1 MTDFDLAPRV
11 SVHRMGTLGSFYGI
25 IRLDQPATGTYG
37 WQVRLQRGG
46 VRHARYFSD
55 RASGG
60 SQQALAAAVAWRDER
75 LATLASGV
83 QARVCVS
90 SARNSSGVIGVSRVI
105 IRSSLGVEYVFWQA
119 SWTPVQGRRQTIRFS
134 VKRHGDE
141 VAFQLAVA
149 ARRQATGL

>member
-1 MTDFDLAPRV
+1 
-11 SVHRMGTLGSFYGI
+11 MGTLGSFYGI

-60 SQQALAAAVAWRDER
+60 SQQSLAAAVAWRDER
-75 LATLASGV
+75 LASLTNAS
-83 QARVCVS
+83 QARVCAS

-105 IRSSLGVEYVFWQA
+105 IRTSNGVEYLFWQA
-119 SWTPVQGRRQTIRFS
+119 SWTPVQGRRQSIRFS

-141 VAFQLAVA
+141 KAFQLAVE
-149 ARRQATGL
+149 ARLQATGL

>member
-1 MTDFDLAPRV
+1 
-11 SVHRMGTLGSFYGI
+11 MGALGSFYGI

-55 RASGG
+55 RAAGG
-60 SQQALAAAVAWRDER
+60 SQQSLAAAVAWRDER
-75 LATLASGV
+75 LATLANEV
-83 QARVCVS
+83 RARVCVS

-105 IRSSLGVEYVFWQA
+105 IRSSPGVEYVFWQA

>member
-1 MTDFDLAPRV
+1 
-11 SVHRMGTLGSFYGI
+11 MGTLGSFYGI

-55 RASGG
+55 RTSGG
-60 SQQALAAAVAWRDER
+60 DQQSLAAAVAWRDE
-75 LATLASGV
+75 LLASLSNEMQV
-83 QARVCVS
+83 RVCVS
-90 SARNSSGVIGVSRVI
+90 SSRNSSGVIGVNRVI
-105 IRSSLGVEYVFWQA
+105 IRTSLGVEYVFWQA
-119 SWTPVQGRRQTIRFS
+119 SWTPLQGRRQSIRFS

-141 VAFQLAVA
+141 GAFQLAVA

>member
-1 MTDFDLAPRV
+1 
-11 SVHRMGTLGSFYGI
+11 MGTLGSFYGI

-46 VRHARYFSD
+46 VRHARYFPD

-60 SQQALAAAVAWRDER
+60 AQQSLAAAIAWRDER
-75 LATLASGV
+75 LASLAK
-83 QARVCVS
+83 QIPARVCAS
-90 SARNSSGVIGVSRVI
+90 SARNSSGVIGVSRVV
-105 IRSSLGVEYVFWQA
+105 IRSSDGAEYLFWQA
-119 SWTPVQGRRQTIRFS
+119 SWTPTEGRRQTIRFS

-141 VAFQLAVA
+141 KAFQLAVE